1 MTPLQALK
9 QYFGFDSFRDL
20 QQEAI
25 ENILSGKDIAV
36 IMPTGAGKSLCYQLP
51 ALLLEGYTLVIS
63 PLISL
68 MKDQI
73 DALNARN
80 IPASCINSQVDFTTQ
95 KIIQEQVYSGNI
107 KLLYVAPERLHTDFF
122 RNFLLHCPPTLLVV
136 DEAHCISQWGHDFR
150 PSYRKIGEVADQ
162 FNIRQVCAFTATA
175 TEVVREDIKTQL
187 HRPNMEILV
196 GGFKRPNLRFK
207 TFQLNKEADKID
219 KIKELLQDKVPTIIY
234 TSTRQK
240 SDDLAAKIGGVVYH
254 AGMSDLAREEAQNHF
269 MNDPAPVLCATNAFG
284 MGIDRK
290 DVRRVIHFNIPAS
303 LEAYY
308 QEAGRAG
315 RDGKEAECILL
326 LSYQDRYI
334 QEFLIQMSNPPLLT
348 IQETWRALKSLAKKQ
363 GTTSIEIS
371 NTELATLVHSA
382 SSDGQISSVISLL
395 DRYQMVSRQAPIPG
409 GAMSFIKDIDDLK
422 IIHQEEATQR
432 SRFINRVCRYYGKEL
447 LTPAFYSI
455 HTLAKVSNLNIEQTR
470 RVINALNNDILSWNP
485 SNHRRCIEIL
495 QPEKDKVD
503 IDEKTLNEK
512 RNFELKKLEEVI
524 SYASKKSGCRQ
535 QTLIEYFGEKSSH
548 WRCNACDLCTDNVLS
563 PREREIAKAIF
574 LALKELN
581 GKVGISKLVQ
591 VLTAKG
597 DNLDRYLSFACYGA
611 LPNKSENEIKSV
623 IYGLLD
629 AEEIIRVDFNGYP
642 CLALP
647 TCNKALWDENAN
659 TVTSKKTVSSSK
671 DSTIKANKTAQV
683 KSSIPILSSD
693 LYEELKAL
701 RDKIAQERNLPTYRV
716 FSDSILK
723 DLASIRPLTTIEAK
737 KIKGIGDVNAYS
749 TLPPFLEII
758 KKHIR
763 NAN

>member
-122 RNFLLHCPPTLLVV
+122 RKFLLHCPPTLLVV

-207 TFQLNKEADKID
+207 TFQLNKDADKID

-284 MGIDRK
+284 MGIDK
-290 DVRRVIHFNIPAS
+290 PNVRFVINYDLPKS
-303 LEAYY
+303 VEEYY
-308 QEAGRAG
+308 QEIGRAG
-315 RDGKEAECILL
+315 RDGLPSHALL
-326 LSYQDRYI
+326 LYSYGDIHKIRY
-334 QEFLIQMSNPPLLT
+334 F
-348 IQETWRALKSLAKKQ
+348 
-363 GTTSIEIS
+363 
-371 NTELATLVHSA
+371 
-382 SSDGQISSVISLL
+382 
-395 DRYQMVSRQAPIPG
+395 
-409 GAMSFIKDIDDLK
+409 F
-422 IIHQEEATQR
+422 
-432 SRFINRVCRYYGKEL
+432 
-447 LTPAFYSI
+447 
-455 HTLAKVSNLNIEQTR
+455 
-470 RVINALNNDILSWNP
+470 
-485 SNHRRCIEIL
+485 
-495 QPEKDKVD
+495 
-503 IDEKTLNEK
+503 DEM
-512 RNFELKKLEEVI
+512 
-524 SYASKKSGCRQ
+524 A
-535 QTLIEYFGEKSSH
+535 
-548 WRCNACDLCTDNVLS
+548 D
-563 PREREIAKAIF
+563 
-574 LALKELN
+574 
-581 GKVGISKLVQ
+581 
-591 VLTAKG
+591 
-597 DNLDRYLSFACYGA
+597 
-611 LPNKSENEIKSV
+611 
-623 IYGLLD
+623 
-629 AEEIIRVDFNGYP
+629 
-642 CLALP
+642 
-647 TCNKALWDENAN
+647 
-659 TVTSKKTVSSSK
+659 SSK
-671 DSTIKANKTAQV
+671 AENLLQSMIK
-683 KSSIPILSSD
+683 
-693 LYEELKAL
+693 
-701 RDKIAQERNLPTYRV
+701 
-716 FSDSILK
+716 F
-723 DLASIRPLTTIEAK
+723 AS
-737 KIKGIGDVNAYS
+737 G
-749 TLPPFLEII
+749 
-758 KKHIR
+758 
-763 NAN
+763 